1 MLKNEKILVE
11 CSGSSVSAYMI
22 KAIQA
27 DGFEAVASDITNDVH
42 GRFIADHF
50 VLVPKYN
57 DPELWNKIEGILFEN
72 NISIVFPSFDESL
85 YGWAENKLKFQEK
98 GVAVI
103 ISDPKVIAEFQDKYK
118 TYHFFKN
125 IGLDTPKT
133 SLENN
138 LRLLKPRF
146 GRGGKGIILDPPPNT
161 AMNGMITQD
170 YIEGV
175 EYTVDVLCDI
185 SGEPIYIVPRKRLGV
200 VDGKSTGGVVVEHEA
215 IKEAVI
221 KVCAS
226 THFIGPINI
235 QCIETKNN
243 ELYFIEANP
252 RVAGGMALSFAAT
265 QSWVAPIVNNIVNQ
279 INIKPLDIDYGLKM
293 FRYYNEVFSK

>member
-1 MLKNEKILVE
+1 
-11 CSGSSVSAYMI
+11 
-22 KAIQA
+22 
-27 DGFEAVASDITNDVH
+27 
-42 GRFIADHF
+42 
-50 VLVPKYN
+50 
-57 DPELWNKIEGILFEN
+57 
-72 NISIVFPSFDESL
+72 
-85 YGWAENKLKFQEK
+85 
-98 GVAVI
+98 
-103 ISDPKVIAEFQDKYK
+103 
-118 TYHFFKN
+118 
-125 IGLDTPKT
+125 
-133 SLENN
+133 
-138 LRLLKPRF
+138 
-146 GRGGKGIILDPPPNT
+146 
-161 AMNGMITQD
+161 MITQD